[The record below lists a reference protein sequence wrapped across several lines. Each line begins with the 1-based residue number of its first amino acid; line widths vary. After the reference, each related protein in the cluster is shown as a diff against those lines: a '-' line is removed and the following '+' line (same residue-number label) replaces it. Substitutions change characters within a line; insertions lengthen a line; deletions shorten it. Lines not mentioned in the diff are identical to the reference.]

1 MIKIA
6 VCDDNTVMKNKLE
19 NIIFDAFSEYT
30 DDFILK
36 SFLNGISL
44 MNEQKTEPFDVIFL
58 DIDMPEMSGFDAA
71 KQLREDSINCFL
83 IFVTNYSEL
92 IYESMDFQPFHF
104 IRKNCNTPIEVSVSK
119 IVKILMKHMKQ
130 NEKIVLEDTLSRKS
144 IAYIHDIVYIESDKH
159 YLFYHLL
166 NRDKEIKLRG
176 SLKECENKFDSYD
189 FVRIHK
195 CFYVNLRYVSDLDIK
210 NNEVILHKIC
220 KPLPIGKSYKENV
233 SEKYMLYLR
242 KVL

>member
-6 VCDDNTVMKNKLE
+6 ICDDNTAMKNKLE
-19 NIIFDAFSEYT
+19 NIISDAFSEYT

-36 SFLNGISL
+36 SFSNGILL
-44 MNEQKTEPFDVIFL
+44 MNEQKIEPFDVIFL
-58 DIDMPEMSGFDAA
+58 DIDMPKMSGFDVA
-71 KQLREDSINCFL
+71 KLLREDYVNCFL

-92 IYESMDFQPFHF
+92 IYEGMDFQPFHF
-104 IRKNCNTPIEVSVSK
+104 IRKNCNIPIEVSVSK

-159 YLFYHLL
+159 YLFYHLV
-166 NRDKEIKLRG
+166 NKDKEIKLRG
-176 SLKECENKFDSYD
+176 SLKECEDKFDSYD

-195 CFYVNLRYVSDLDIK
+195 RFYANLRYVSDLDIK

-220 KPLPIGKSYKENV
+220 KPLPLGKNYKENV
-233 SEKYMLYLR
+233 GEKYILYMR

>member
-6 VCDDNTVMKNKLE
+6 ICDDNTAMKNKLE
-19 NIIFDAFSEYT
+19 NIISDAFSEYT

-36 SFLNGISL
+36 SFSNGILL
-44 MNEQKTEPFDVIFL
+44 MNEQKIEPFDVIFL
-58 DIDMPEMSGFDAA
+58 DIDMPKMSGFDVA
-71 KQLREDSINCFL
+71 KLLREDYINCFL

-92 IYESMDFQPFHF
+92 IYEGMDFQPFHF
-104 IRKNCNTPIEVSVSK
+104 IRKNCNIPIEVSVSK

-166 NRDKEIKLRG
+166 NKDKEIKLRG
-176 SLKECENKFDSYD
+176 SLKECEDKFDSYD

-195 CFYVNLRYVSDLDIK
+195 RFYVNLRYVSDLDIK

-220 KPLPIGKSYKENV
+220 EPLPLGKNYKENV
-233 SEKYMLYLR
+233 GEKYILYMR

>member
-6 VCDDNTVMKNKLE
+6 VCDDNAVMKNKLD
-19 NIIFDAFSEYT
+19 NIISAAFSEYT
-30 DDFILK
+30 DDFIVK
-36 SFLNGISL
+36 SFSNGILL
-44 MNEQKTEPFDVIFL
+44 MNEQEIEPFDVIFL
-58 DIDMPEMSGFDAA
+58 DIDMPKMSGFDVA
-71 KQLREDSINCFL
+71 KLLREDCVNCFL

-92 IYESMDFQPFHF
+92 IYEGMDFQLFHF
-104 IRKNCNTPIEVSVSK
+104 IRKNCNIPIEDSVSK

-144 IAYIHDIVYIESDKH
+144 VTYIHDIVYIESDKH
-159 YLFYHLL
+159 YLSYHLL
-166 NRDKEIKLRG
+166 NNNKEIKLRG
-176 SLKECENKFDSYD
+176 SLKECEEKFDSYD

-195 CFYVNLRYVSDLDIK
+195 RFYVNLRYVSDLDIK

-220 KPLPIGKSYKENV
+220 DPLPLGKNYQENV
-233 SEKYMLYLR
+233 GEKYMLYMR